1 LEFVGLSALL
11 SALMGDENP
20 PGEPPDEISD
30 ATEDEVSPA
39 SPGDAAEKTAEGDL
53 DEARDATLVGE
64 ESWPG
69 DIVDYAGAAPNITS
83 LKPMRADS
91 RGGTPITV
99 FGAGFVPGCR
109 VLVSE
114 EECVTE
120 FIDPFTLRFVSPSG
134 VGSATVIV
142 EAPSEKRSPE
152 PGLLYFV
159 EGPTVL
165 RATPAEGPTEGG
177 IEVVLEGTNFSSGC
191 VISLFGEHAPDCVF
205 DNPGRMRFTLPPVG
219 TMLEGPVVVTALDGL
234 SGRAENVFRYRPL
247 VPRIDEVDPPHA
259 WINGGKLV
267 TFRGKD
273 FHRLV
278 KARIGDVDAVVQFRS
293 ATQIDVEVPP
303 REVPCTVDVEVQN
316 PDRRRAVLE
325 GAFHYRPVPAPPK
338 FLALL
343 PDTGMTTGGQTIRV
357 QGDNF
362 TPEMLVRVGELTV
375 VRRFVSDKLV
385 DFDLPARALPGKV
398 AIELVQGDV
407 VVRVEEAF
415 CYVSPQVPK
424 IASVDPRSGPTGG
437 GTRVVL
443 EGEDFPASPTVRF
456 GTEYAKV
463 VAIKGNRIEV
473 MTPAIRA
480 AGVVD
485 VVVSSSDRGD
495 GIATKGVRYDAMPA
509 PIITVVS
516 PAKGTVDGGT
526 ELSIE
531 GKNFAEGCVVLVGG
545 VPVKRAKRI
554 SGSVLEAFTPG
565 GDDGKL
571 VDVAVKNPDGQQA
584 VQKRAFQYDAR
595 YRS

>member
-1 LEFVGLSALL
+1 
-11 SALMGDENP
+11 
-20 PGEPPDEISD
+20 
-30 ATEDEVSPA
+30 
-39 SPGDAAEKTAEGDL
+39 
-53 DEARDATLVGE
+53 
-64 ESWPG
+64 
-69 DIVDYAGAAPNITS
+69 
-83 LKPMRADS
+83 MRTDS
-91 RGGTPITV
+91 RGGTPVTV

-134 VGSATVIV
+134 TGSSTVVV
-142 EAPSEKRSPE
+142 EAPSGKRSPE
-152 PGLLYFV
+152 PGLLYFA
-159 EGPTVL
+159 EGPMIL
-165 RATPAEGPTEGG
+165 RAIPAEGPTEGG

-205 DNPGRMRFTLPPVG
+205 DNPGRMRFTLPAVG
-219 TMLEGPVVVTALDGL
+219 TMLDGPVVVTALDGL
-234 SGRAENVFRYRPL
+234 SGRAEGVFRYRPL
-247 VPRIDEVDPPHA
+247 VPRLDEVDPPHA
-259 WINGGKLV
+259 WINGGKMV

-273 FHRLV
+273 FHRLL
-278 KARIGDVDAVVQFRS
+278 KARIGDVEAVVHFRS
-293 ATQIDVEVPP
+293 ATQVDVEVPP
-303 REVPCTVDVEVQN
+303 REVPCTVDVEIQN
-316 PDRRRAVLE
+316 PDKKRAVLE
-325 GAFHYRPVPAPPK
+325 AAFHYRPVPAPPK

-343 PDTGMTTGGQTIRV
+343 PDSGMTTGGQTIRV

-362 TPEMLVRVGELTV
+362 TPDTVVRLGELTV

-398 AIELVQGDV
+398 AIEFVQGDV

-415 CYVSPQVPK
+415 SYVSPQVPK
-424 IASVDPRSGPTGG
+424 IASVEPRSGPTGG

-443 EGEDFPASPTVRF
+443 EGEDFPASPSVRF
-456 GTEYAKV
+456 GSEAAKV

-473 MTPAIRA
+473 VTPPVRA

-495 GIATKGVRYDAMPA
+495 GVATKGFRYDAMPA
-509 PIITVVS
+509 PVITVVS